1 MQFKVIRTGVLP
13 LCLTMCVTACA
24 GQSIVVKPAKC
35 LHPSVDARTTA
46 GLVRGLMQYHAA
58 VNTCNALNG
67 YEAEYGHPK
76 ATKEASK

>member
-1 MQFKVIRTGVLP
+1 M
-13 LCLTMCVTACA
+13 
-24 GQSIVVKPAKC
+24 VKPAKC